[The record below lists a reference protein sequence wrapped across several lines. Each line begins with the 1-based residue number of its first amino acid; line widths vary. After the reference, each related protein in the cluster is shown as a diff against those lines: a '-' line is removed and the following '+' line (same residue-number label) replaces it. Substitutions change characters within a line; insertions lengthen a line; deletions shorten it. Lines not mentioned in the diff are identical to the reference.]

1 MTARV
6 VSVRR
11 HDKLT
16 WVERLYVPM
25 IVKGLWVTS
34 AHFFR
39 NMKGFITGDRKD
51 FVVQYPEQRVD
62 FPDAFRGQPV
72 LVQLENGQPRCVAAG
87 FAVLR
92 QMHHHRSGHF
102 EAPGSSV
109 SEALNRHVPLL
120 FCGSARRPPRRRS
133 CES

>member
-6 VSVRR
+6 VTVKR

-25 IVKGLWVTS
+25 ILKGLWVTS

-62 FPDAFRGQPV
+62 FPDAFRGQPDSGSAR
-72 LVQLENGQPRCVAAG
+72 QRPTP
-87 FAVLR
+87 LR
-92 QMHHHRSGHF
+92 RLRALRVRLPDRLHHHRSG
-102 EAPGSSV
+102 
-109 SEALNRHVPLL
+109 
-120 FCGSARRPPRRRS
+120 
-133 CES
+133 